1 MKRAIRLERSMKDIQ
16 RRGDKGSA
24 VLRSGALSAAC
35 AAGPRLDWFVFI
47 FYKKRK
53 EFMLN
58 VSIFGLGY
66 VGAGSAGFFFN
77 VGHKGFRIDPVQKKI
92 ELINNGRSPLIA
104 TELDNNNASTG
115 FARLF
120 SA

>member
-1 MKRAIRLERSMKDIQ
+1 MKDIQ

-24 VLRSGALSAAC
+24 VLRSGGASAAC

-66 VGAGSAGFFFN
+66 VGAVSAGCLAN
-77 VGHKGFRIDPVQKKI
+77 DGHKVIGIDPVQKKI
-92 ELINNGRSPLIA
+92 ELINNGRSPIIEA
-104 TELDNNNASTG
+104 ELDKIIASNVCAG
-115 FARLF
+115 RLRATDDQPQ
-120 SA
+120 SH